1 MKKAYL
7 LKMTFVA
14 CIGLATG
21 CNTKPAGSSENVLS
35 LTQFVDP
42 KIGSGGHGHVF
53 VGANVPFGFV
63 QLGPTSVPQE
73 WDWTSGYHVSDSTV
87 IGFPHLHLS
96 GTGIGDL
103 HDITVMPVTGE
114 VVYARGVTNDPQS
127 GLWSYSDRSREQV
140 RPGYYATRLTRYDID
155 VELTATKRVGFHRY
169 TFPESE
175 ASGIVFDLQNGG
187 GWDRATEASVRVID
201 DRTICGYRYSRGWA
215 NDQRV
220 YFHAEFSRPFKAF
233 RLIADGQPVQG
244 ASATASVL
252 YGRADFETEPGDTI
266 LLKVALSPTSAEA
279 ARRNLAAELPD
290 WDFRKT
296 VKAADEA
303 WNRELAKIDIT
314 TRSESDRRVFY
325 TALYH
330 TMIAPSVFC
339 DVDSTYYGADKQI
352 HPGEGFVNYTT
363 FSLWDTYR
371 GAHPLMTIIHPEKM
385 ADIINTMLHIHEQQ
399 GKLPVWHLMGCETNC
414 MTGNPG
420 IPVVADALIKGFGGF
435 DQEAAYEALKQS
447 AMRDERGMKYRK
459 QYGYLPCD
467 KMKESVAYDL
477 EYALADWC
485 VAEAAKVMGKKEDEA
500 YFRKRSQSYRQL
512 FDPTTGFLRGRNS
525 AGEFR
530 EPFNPFRSVHRE
542 DDYCEGNAWQYT
554 WLVPHDV
561 KGLIGCFGSW
571 ERFLNKLDSLFI
583 LTGDA
588 GEMASPDISGLIG
601 QYAHG
606 NEPGHHTCYLYTL
619 AGVPEKTADRI
630 RYILRH
636 LYSDRIDG
644 ICGNEDVG
652 QMSAWY
658 ILSALGFYPVEPAG
672 GRYVFGSPLFDK
684 AVLQVSGG
692 TFTITARNNS
702 EQNRY
707 IQSVRLNGEPYRQP
721 WINHA
726 DITAGGTLELTMSA
740 KPARWF

>member
-114 VVYARGVTNDPQS
+114 VVYARGVTDDPQS

-435 DQEAAYEALKQS
+435 DREAAYEALKQS

-467 KMKESVAYDL
+467 KMKESVAFDL

-530 EPFNPFRSVHRE
+530 EPFNPFHSIHRE

-561 KGLIGCFGSW
+561 EGLIGCFGSR

-636 LYSDRIDG
+636 LYSDRVDG

-726 DITAGGTLELTMSA
+726 DITAGGTLELTMGA

>member
-7 LKMTFVA
+7 LKMAFVA

-21 CNTKPAGSSENVLS
+21 CNTKPAGSSENIPS

-114 VVYARGVTNDPQS
+114 VVYARGVTDDPQS

-140 RPGYYATRLTRYDID
+140 RPGYYATHLTRYDID

-279 ARRNLAAELPD
+279 ARRNLAAELPE
-290 WDFRKT
+290 WDFQKT

-339 DVDSTYYGADKQI
+339 DIDSTYYGADKQI

-435 DQEAAYEALKQS
+435 DRKAAYEALKQS

-530 EPFNPFRSVHRE
+530 EPFNPFHSIHRE

-561 KGLIGCFGSW
+561 EGLIGCFGSR

-636 LYSDRIDG
+636 LYSDRVDG

-726 DITAGGTLELTMSA
+726 DITAGGTLELTMGA

>member
-7 LKMTFVA
+7 LKMAFVA

-21 CNTKPAGSSENVLS
+21 CNTKPTGSSENILS

-114 VVYARGVTNDPQS
+114 VVYARGVTDDPQS

-140 RPGYYATRLTRYDID
+140 RPGYYATHLTRYDID

-435 DQEAAYEALKQS
+435 DREAAYEALKQS

-467 KMKESVAYDL
+467 KMKESVAFDL

-530 EPFNPFRSVHRE
+530 EPFNPFHSIHRE

-554 WLVPHDV
+554 WLVPHDME
-561 KGLIGCFGSW
+561 GLIGCFGSR

-636 LYSDRIDG
+636 LYSDRVDG

-726 DITAGGTLELTMSA
+726 DITAGGTLELTMGA

>member
-114 VVYARGVTNDPQS
+114 VVYARGVTDDPQS

-175 ASGIVFDLQNGG
+175 TSGIVFDLQNGG
-187 GWDRATEASVRVID
+187 GWDRATEASVRIID

-435 DQEAAYEALKQS
+435 DREAAYEALKQS

-467 KMKESVAYDL
+467 KMKESVAFDL

-530 EPFNPFRSVHRE
+530 EPFNPFHSIHRE

-561 KGLIGCFGSW
+561 EGLIDCFGSR

-726 DITAGGTLELTMSA
+726 DITAGGTLELTMGA

>member
-21 CNTKPAGSSENVLS
+21 CNTKPGGSSENVLS

-114 VVYARGVTNDPQS
+114 VVYARGVTDDPQS

-187 GWDRATEASVRVID
+187 GWDRATEASVRVINN
-201 DRTICGYRYSRGWA
+201 RTICGYRYSKGWA

-244 ASATASVL
+244 TSATASVL

-435 DQEAAYEALKQS
+435 DREAAYEALKQS

-467 KMKESVAYDL
+467 KMKESVAFDL

-530 EPFNPFRSVHRE
+530 EPFNPFHSIHRE

-561 KGLIGCFGSW
+561 EGLIGCFGSR

-636 LYSDRIDG
+636 LYSDRVDG

-726 DITAGGTLELTMSA
+726 DITAGGTLELTMGA

>member
-7 LKMTFVA
+7 LKMAFVA

-114 VVYARGVTNDPQS
+114 VVYARGVTDDPQS

-279 ARRNLAAELPD
+279 ARQNLAAELPD

-352 HPGEGFVNYTT
+352 HPGEGFANYTT

-435 DQEAAYEALKQS
+435 DREAAYEALKQS

-467 KMKESVAYDL
+467 KMKESVAFDL

-530 EPFNPFRSVHRE
+530 EPFNPFHSIHRE

-561 KGLIGCFGSW
+561 EGLIGCFGSR

-726 DITAGGTLELTMSA
+726 DITAGGTLELTMGA

>member
-7 LKMTFVA
+7 LKMAFVA

-21 CNTKPAGSSENVLS
+21 CNTKPTGSSENILS

-114 VVYARGVTNDPQS
+114 VVYARGVTEDPQS

-279 ARRNLAAELPD
+279 ARRNLTAELPD

-371 GAHPLMTIIHPEKM
+371 GAHPLMTIIHPEKI

-435 DQEAAYEALKQS
+435 DREAAYEALKQS

-561 KGLIGCFGSW
+561 EGLIGCFGSR

-636 LYSDRIDG
+636 LYSDRVDG

-707 IQSVRLNGEPYRQP
+707 IQSVRLNGKPYRQP

-726 DITAGGTLELTMSA
+726 DITAGGTLELTMGA

>member
-7 LKMTFVA
+7 LKMAFVA

-21 CNTKPAGSSENVLS
+21 CNTKPAGSSENIPS

-114 VVYARGVTNDPQS
+114 VVYARGVTDDPQS

-140 RPGYYATRLTRYDID
+140 RPGYYATHLTRYDID

-169 TFPESE
+169 TFPGAE

-303 WNRELAKIDIT
+303 WNRELAKIDVT

-435 DQEAAYEALKQS
+435 DREAAYEALKQS

-561 KGLIGCFGSW
+561 EGLIGCFGSR

-583 LTGDA
+583 VTGDA

-619 AGVPEKTADRI
+619 AGAPEKTADRI

-636 LYSDRIDG
+636 LYSDRVDG

-726 DITAGGTLELTMSA
+726 DITAGGTLELTMGA

>member
-7 LKMTFVA
+7 LKMAFVA

-21 CNTKPAGSSENVLS
+21 CNTKPTGSSENIPS

-114 VVYARGVTNDPQS
+114 VVYARGVTDDPQS

-140 RPGYYATRLTRYDID
+140 RPGYYATHLTRYDID

-371 GAHPLMTIIHPEKM
+371 GAHPLMTIIHPEKI

-435 DQEAAYEALKQS
+435 DREAAYEALKQS

-467 KMKESVAYDL
+467 KMKESVAFDL

-530 EPFNPFRSVHRE
+530 EPFNPFHSIHRE

-561 KGLIGCFGSW
+561 EGLIGCFGSR

-707 IQSVRLNGEPYRQP
+707 IQSVRLNGKPYRQP

-726 DITAGGTLELTMSA
+726 DITAGGTLELTMGA

>member
-7 LKMTFVA
+7 LQMAFVA

-21 CNTKPAGSSENVLS
+21 CNTKPAGSSENVFS

-114 VVYARGVTNDPQS
+114 VVYARGVTDDPQS

-371 GAHPLMTIIHPEKM
+371 GAHPLMTIIHPEKI

-435 DQEAAYEALKQS
+435 DREAAYEALKQS

-530 EPFNPFRSVHRE
+530 EPFNPFHSIHRE

-561 KGLIGCFGSW
+561 KGLIGCFGSR

-726 DITAGGTLELTMSA
+726 DITAGGTLELTMGA

>member
-21 CNTKPAGSSENVLS
+21 CNTKPTGSSENVLS

-114 VVYARGVTNDPQS
+114 VVYARGVTDDPQS

-140 RPGYYATRLTRYDID
+140 RPGYYATHLTRYDID

-435 DQEAAYEALKQS
+435 DREAAYKALKQS

-467 KMKESVAYDL
+467 KMKESVAFDL

-530 EPFNPFRSVHRE
+530 EPFNPFHSIHRE

-561 KGLIGCFGSW
+561 EGLIGCFGSR

-707 IQSVRLNGEPYRQP
+707 IQSVRLNGKPYRQP

-726 DITAGGTLELTMSA
+726 DITAGGTLELTMGA

>member
-7 LKMTFVA
+7 LKMAFVA

-114 VVYARGVTNDPQS
+114 VVYARGVTDDPQS

-187 GWDRATEASVRVID
+187 GWDRATEASVRIID

-435 DQEAAYEALKQS
+435 DREAAYEALKQS

-467 KMKESVAYDL
+467 KMKESVAFDL

-530 EPFNPFRSVHRE
+530 EPFNPFHSIHRE

-561 KGLIGCFGSW
+561 EGLIGCFGSR

-726 DITAGGTLELTMSA
+726 DITAGGTLELTMGA

>member
-7 LKMTFVA
+7 LQMTFVA

-21 CNTKPAGSSENVLS
+21 CNTKPTGSSENILS

-114 VVYARGVTNDPQS
+114 VVYARGVTDDPQS

-435 DQEAAYEALKQS
+435 DREAAYEALKQS

-467 KMKESVAYDL
+467 KMKESVAFDL

-530 EPFNPFRSVHRE
+530 EPFNPFHSIHRE

-619 AGVPEKTADRI
+619 AGAPEKTADRI

-636 LYSDRIDG
+636 LYSDRVDG

-726 DITAGGTLELTMSA
+726 DITAGGTLELTMGA

>member
-14 CIGLATG
+14 SIGLATG
-21 CNTKPAGSSENVLS
+21 CNTKPAGSSENILS

-114 VVYARGVTNDPQS
+114 VVYARGVTDDPQS

-435 DQEAAYEALKQS
+435 DREAAYEALKQS

>member
-114 VVYARGVTNDPQS
+114 VVYARGVTDDPQS

-140 RPGYYATRLTRYDID
+140 RPGYYATHLTRYDID

-279 ARRNLAAELPD
+279 AHRNLAAELPD

-435 DQEAAYEALKQS
+435 DREAAYEALKQS

-467 KMKESVAYDL
+467 KMKESVAFDL

-530 EPFNPFRSVHRE
+530 EPFNPFHSIHRE

-561 KGLIGCFGSW
+561 EGLIGCFGSR

-707 IQSVRLNGEPYRQP
+707 IQSVRLNGKPYRQP

-726 DITAGGTLELTMSA
+726 DITAGGTLELTMGA